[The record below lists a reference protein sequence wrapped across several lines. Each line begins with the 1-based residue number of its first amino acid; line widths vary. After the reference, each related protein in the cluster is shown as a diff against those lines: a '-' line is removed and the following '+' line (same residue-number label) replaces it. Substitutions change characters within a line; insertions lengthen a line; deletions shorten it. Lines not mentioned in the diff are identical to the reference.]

1 MQIRTRLTLQFTVL
15 VSTIVLLSFFAI
27 YFFTKQFTQ
36 QDFSRRL
43 REKAITSA
51 ILLIKVEQV
60 DTVLLKIIDRAKRD
74 NLYRESIRVYDQ
86 EGKEIYFSGDTVKLG
101 INEQLFNEVKAGG
114 EKKLLH
120 KEYTVAG
127 IPFKD
132 GGKEYVIIASA
143 EDVIGFNRLVDLQR
157 LLVALFIILIVLVS
171 ISGWIYSGRALRPI
185 KRIIDDVQNISP
197 QNLSQ
202 RLEESHHPDEMGKL
216 ILIFNGLLAR
226 IENAFQLQKMFV
238 SNVSHEL
245 KNPLTNITSQL
256 EVTLLNERTKEE
268 YRATIESVLE
278 DIKGLNHLSNSLL
291 DLARLTRESDSFTM
305 SKVRLDEILW
315 ETRES
320 VSAIDSNYKV
330 EVEILDMP
338 EDERLLYVDGN
349 PYLLKTAF
357 QNIIENACKFSLDGK
372 ALVSLSCQK
381 DELIVRVTDHGPGIE
396 EKDLENVF
404 QPFFRTDATSKVKG
418 YGVGL
423 PLSQRI
429 ISIHKGKISIESTP
443 GAGTV
448 VIVILKPAQG
458 F

>member
-1 MQIRTRLTLQFTVL
+1 
-15 VSTIVLLSFFAI
+15 
-27 YFFTKQFTQ
+27 
-36 QDFSRRL
+36 
-43 REKAITSA
+43 
-51 ILLIKVEQV
+51 
-60 DTVLLKIIDRAKRD
+60 
-74 NLYRESIRVYDQ
+74 
-86 EGKEIYFSGDTVKLG
+86 
-101 INEQLFNEVKAGG
+101 
-114 EKKLLH
+114 
-120 KEYTVAG
+120 
-127 IPFKD
+127 
-132 GGKEYVIIASA
+132 
-143 EDVIGFNRLVDLQR
+143 
-157 LLVALFIILIVLVS
+157 
-171 ISGWIYSGRALRPI
+171 
-185 KRIIDDVQNISP
+185 
-197 QNLSQ
+197 
-202 RLEESHHPDEMGKL
+202 MGKL

-256 EVTLLNERTKEE
+256 EVTLLNERTKDE
-268 YRATIESVLE
+268 YRETIESVLE

-338 EDERLLYVDGN
+338 EDEGRLYVNGN

-357 QNIIENACKFSLDGK
+357 QNIIENACKFSRDGR
-372 ALVSLSCQK
+372 AIVSLACQK
-381 DELIVRVTDHGPGIE
+381 DDLIVRVTDRGPGIE

-429 ISIHKGKISIESTP
+429 ISIHKGKISIESVP

-448 VIVILKPAQG
+448 VIVVLKPAQG